1 MSLRLPALAFVSL
14 ILLAAGC
21 GGSDPSE
28 TVRAYLLAVVEQ
40 DGQKAC
46 DQFTDSL
53 RSDIEESPAA
63 VSSGRSC
70 ADVMGLA
77 AGLNPGLSES
87 DVEDVE
93 IEVEEDG
100 DEAVATLVNPLVQS
114 EETIDLVEEDGE
126 WRISTLETRP
136 TG

>member
-14 ILLAAGC
+14 ILLATGC

-53 RSDIEESPAA
+53 RSDIEESPRP
-63 VSSGRSC
+63 S
-70 ADVMGLA
+70 A
-77 AGLNPGLSES
+77 AGGAAPM
-87 DVEDVE
+87 
-93 IEVEEDG
+93 
-100 DEAVATLVNPLVQS
+100 
-114 EETIDLVEEDGE
+114 
-126 WRISTLETRP
+126 
-136 TG
+136 

>member
-93 IEVEEDG
+93 IEVEENG
-100 DEAVATLVNPLVQS
+100 NEAVATLVNPLVRS
-114 EETIDLVEEDGE
+114 EETIDLVEEGGE